1 MLSEKMPLHPF
12 LQTMVDK
19 AAALPPMHTVPL
31 ERLRATDVARF
42 TAGVPRVELPSVEQR
57 TMPGPGGPIA
67 LRIYKPS
74 NEANLP
80 VVVFFHGSGFIL
92 CSLDTHDLICR
103 QLCKASGA
111 IIVSVDYRLAPE
123 HKFPAASDDCLAA
136 TRWIGAHGHEFGG
149 DASRIALAG
158 DSAGGNLAAV
168 TALRVRDQ
176 GGPALRGQ
184 LLVYPVTD
192 HPSVPKPSYKE
203 CGEGLGLTDVSMRW
217 FWDLYLADKSDL
229 THAYASP
236 LRAESLHGLPPAYII
251 TAQYDVL
258 RDEGELYGKR
268 LAEHGVET
276 KVERFSDMNHGFIFW
291 VGVIDPATE
300 AVMKSAAWLREKLI

>member
-1 MLSEKMPLHPF
+1 
-12 LQTMVDK
+12 
-19 AAALPPMHTVPL
+19 MHTVPL

-57 TMPGPGGPIA
+57 TMPGPGGAMA

-74 NEANLP
+74 AEANLP
-80 VVVFFHGSGFIL
+80 VIAFFHGSGFVL
-92 CSLDTHDLICR
+92 CSLDSHDLICR
-103 QLCKASGA
+103 QLCKTSGA

-136 TRWIGAHGHEFGG
+136 TRWIGDHASKFGG
-149 DASRIALAG
+149 DPARIALAG

-192 HPSVPKPSYKE
+192 HPSAPKPSYQE

-217 FWDLYLADKSDL
+217 FWELYLADSRDL
-229 THAYASP
+229 THPYASP
-236 LRAESLHGLPPAYII
+236 LRADNFRGLPPAYVM

-258 RDEGELYGKR
+258 RDEGEAYAKR
-268 LAEHGVET
+268 LAADGVET
-276 KVERFSDMNHGFIFW
+276 RVERFADMNHGFMFW
-291 VGVIDPATE
+291 VGVIDPATA
-300 AVMKSAAWLREKLI
+300 AVMKGAAWLREKLA

>member
-1 MLSEKMPLHPF
+1 MPLHPF
-12 LQTMVDK
+12 LQAMVDK
-19 AAALPPMHTVPL
+19 AALLPPMHTVPL

-42 TAGVPRVELPSVEQR
+42 TAGVPRLELPLVQEA
-57 TMPGPGGPIA
+57 TMPGPGGPLA

-74 NEANLP
+74 TEPNLP
-80 VVVFFHGSGFIL
+80 VIVFFHGSGFVL
-92 CSLDTHDLICR
+92 CSLDTNDLICR

-123 HKFPAASDDCLAA
+123 HKFPAASDDCLGA
-136 TRWIGAHGHEFGG
+136 TRWVGHHARKFGG
-149 DASRIALAG
+149 DPARIALAG

-192 HPSVPKPSYKE
+192 HPSAPKASYQE
-203 CGEGLGLTDVSMRW
+203 CGEGFGLTEASMRW
-217 FWDLYLADKSDL
+217 FWDLYLADREDP
-229 THAYASP
+229 THPYASP
-236 LRAESLHGLPPAYII
+236 LRADNLRELPPAYVI

-258 RDEGELYGKR
+258 RDEGEAYAKR

-276 KVERFSDMNHGFIFW
+276 KVEHFPDMNHGFMFW
-291 VGVIDPATE
+291 VGLIDPATE
-300 AVMKSAAWLREKLI
+300 AVVKSAAWLREKLA

>member
-1 MLSEKMPLHPF
+1 MPLHPF

-19 AAALPPMHTVPL
+19 AAALPPIQTVPL

-42 TAGVPRVELPSVEQR
+42 TTGVPKVELPSVEQLN
-57 TMPGPGGPIA
+57 MAGPGGPLA

-74 NEANLP
+74 GENNLP
-80 VVVFFHGSGFIL
+80 VVVFFHGSGFVL
-92 CSLDTHDLICR
+92 CSLDSHDLICR
-103 QLCKASGA
+103 QLGKASGA

-136 TRWIGAHGHEFGG
+136 TRWVGAHAKEFGG
-149 DASRIALAG
+149 DPARIALAG

-192 HPSVPKPSYKE
+192 HPSAPKASYQE
-203 CGEGLGLTDVSMRW
+203 CGEGFGLTDAGMRW
-217 FWDLYLADKSDL
+217 FWDLYLADNIDL
-229 THAYASP
+229 THPYASP
-236 LRAESLHGLPPAYII
+236 LRADTLRGLPPAYVI

-258 RDEGELYGKR
+258 RDEGELYAKR
-268 LAEHGVET
+268 LTADGVDV
-276 KVERFSDMNHGFIFW
+276 KLERFTDMNHGFMFW
-291 VGVIDPATE
+291 VGVIEPATD
-300 AVMKSAAWLREKLI
+300 AVMKSAAWLREKLA

>member
-1 MLSEKMPLHPF
+1 MPLHPY

-19 AAALPPMHTVPL
+19 AAALPPIQTVPL
-31 ERLRATDVARF
+31 DRLRATDVARF
-42 TAGVPRVELPSVEQR
+42 TTGVPKVELPSVEQV
-57 TMPGPGGPIA
+57 TMAGPGGPMA

-74 NEANLP
+74 RDTNLP
-80 VVVFFHGSGFIL
+80 VVVFFHGSGFVL
-92 CSLDTHDLICR
+92 CSLDSHDLICR

-136 TRWIGAHGHEFGG
+136 TRWVGDHAREFGG
-149 DASRIALAG
+149 DPARIALAG
-158 DSAGGNLAAV
+158 DSAGGNLAAA

-192 HPSVPKPSYKE
+192 HPSTAKGSYKE
-203 CGEGLGLTDVSMRW
+203 CGEGFGLTDAGMRW
-217 FWDLYLADKSDL
+217 FWDLYLADKADL
-229 THAYASP
+229 THPYASP
-236 LRAESLHGLPPAYII
+236 LRAGTLRGLPPAYVI

-258 RDEGELYGKR
+258 RDEGEAYAKR
-268 LAEHGVET
+268 LSADGVDV
-276 KVERFSDMNHGFIFW
+276 KLERFSDMNHGFMFW
-291 VGVIDPATE
+291 VGVIEPATDM
-300 AVMKSAAWLREKLI
+300 VTKSGAWLREKLR

>member
-1 MLSEKMPLHPF
+1 MPLHPY

-19 AAALPPMHTVPL
+19 AAALPPIQTVPL

-42 TAGVPRVELPSVEQR
+42 TTGVPKVELPSVAQV
-57 TMPGPGGPIA
+57 TMAGPGGPLA

-74 NEANLP
+74 GDKNLP
-80 VVVFFHGSGFIL
+80 VVVFFHGSGFVL
-92 CSLDTHDLICR
+92 CSLDSHDLICR

-123 HKFPAASDDCLAA
+123 HKFPAGSDDCLAA
-136 TRWIGAHGHEFGG
+136 TRWVGDHAREFGG
-149 DASRIALAG
+149 DPARIAVAG
-158 DSAGGNLAAV
+158 DSAGGNLAAA

-192 HPSVPKPSYKE
+192 HPSAPKASYEE
-203 CGEGLGLTDVSMRW
+203 CGEGFGLTDAAMRW
-217 FWDLYLADKSDL
+217 FWELYLADKKDL
-229 THAYASP
+229 THPYASP
-236 LRAESLHGLPPAYII
+236 LRAETLRGLPPAYVM

-258 RDEGELYGKR
+258 RDEGELYAKR
-268 LAEHGVET
+268 LIAEGVEV
-276 KVERFSDMNHGFIFW
+276 KLERFADMNHGFMFW
-291 VGVIDPATE
+291 VGVIEPATD
-300 AVMKSAAWLREKLI
+300 AVMKSGAWLREKLA

>member
-1 MLSEKMPLHPF
+1 
-12 LQTMVDK
+12 MVDK

-42 TAGVPRVELPSVEQR
+42 TAGVPRVELPAVEQR
-57 TMPGPGGPIA
+57 EMTGPGGRLV

-74 NEANLP
+74 TEPNLA
-80 VVVFFHGSGFIL
+80 VVVFFHGSGFVL
-92 CSLDTHDLICR
+92 CSLDTHDLVCR
-103 QLCKASGA
+103 QLCRASGA

-123 HKFPAASDDCLAA
+123 HKFPAAADDCLAA
-136 TRWIGAHGHEFGG
+136 TRWVGEHAKEIGG

-184 LLVYPVTD
+184 LLVYPVID
-192 HPSVPKPSYKE
+192 HPSAPKASYKE
-203 CGEGLGLTDVSMRW
+203 CGEGLGLTEASMRW
-217 FWDLYLADKSDL
+217 FWDLYLADSRDL
-229 THAYASP
+229 AHPYASP
-236 LRAESLHGLPPAYII
+236 LREEDLHRLPPAYII

-268 LAEHGVET
+268 LAEHGVEA
-276 KVERFSDMNHGFIFW
+276 KVERFPDMNHGFIFW
-291 VGVIDPATE
+291 VGIIHPATE
-300 AVMKSAAWLREKLI
+300 AVTKGAAWLKEKLE

>member
-1 MLSEKMPLHPF
+1 
-12 LQTMVDK
+12 
-19 AAALPPMHTVPL
+19 
-31 ERLRATDVARF
+31 
-42 TAGVPRVELPSVEQR
+42 
-57 TMPGPGGPIA
+57 MPGPGGPIA

-74 NEANLP
+74 NETNLP

-136 TRWIGAHGHEFGG
+136 THWVGEHAKEFGG
-149 DASRIALAG
+149 DPSRIALAG

-176 GGPALRGQ
+176 GGPVLRGQ

-268 LAEHGVET
+268 LSEAGVET
-276 KVERFSDMNHGFIFW
+276 RVERFSDMNHGFIFW

-300 AVMKSAAWLREKLI
+300 AVMKSAAWLREKLA

>member
-1 MLSEKMPLHPF
+1 MPLHPF

-42 TAGVPRVELPSVEQR
+42 TAGVPRVELPSVEQC

-74 NEANLP
+74 RETNLP

-136 TRWIGAHGHEFGG
+136 TRWVAAHAQEFGG

-192 HPSVPKPSYKE
+192 HPSAPKASYKE

-217 FWDLYLADKSDL
+217 FWDLYLADQSDL
-229 THAYASP
+229 THPYASP
-236 LRAESLHGLPPAYII
+236 LRAENLRGLPPAYIM

-268 LAEHGVET
+268 LSEAGVAT
-276 KVERFSDMNHGFIFW
+276 KVERFSDMNHGFMFW

-300 AVMKSAAWLREKLI
+300 AVMKSAAWLREKLG